1 MFWPKSERPSLSG
14 SKYSNFIWMCHYV
27 PNVPCSEQHCHCISK
42 IRINR
47 FDSINCICILIQN
60 VKETRTYVSE
70 MRISNKHIVLV
81 IRHLG
86 ITRIKKNINKT
97 IVEIQ
102 INLDNSLWEVQKRF
116 DNFSIFDCYIPR
128 IMPFPPL
135 SNHSS
140 SD

>member
-27 PNVPCSEQHCHCISK
+27 PNVPCSEQNCHYISK
-42 IRINR
+42 ICINR
-47 FDSINCICILIQN
+47 FDSINCICISIQN
-60 VKETRTYVSE
+60 VKETRMYLSK
-70 MRISNKHIVLV
+70 MHISNKHIILLKGSVVSPELEQ
-81 IRHLG
+81 
-86 ITRIKKNINKT
+86 NINKT

-116 DNFSIFDCYIPR
+116 DNFSIFDCYIAR
-128 IMPFPPL
+128 IIPFPPL